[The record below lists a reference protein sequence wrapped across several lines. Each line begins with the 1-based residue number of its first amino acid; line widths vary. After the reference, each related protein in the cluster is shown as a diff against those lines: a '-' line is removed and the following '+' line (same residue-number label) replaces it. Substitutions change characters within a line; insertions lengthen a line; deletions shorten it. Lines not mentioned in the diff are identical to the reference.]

1 MKVVR
6 SPPVVEGKPVVK
18 SEKARNEAQGGKES
32 EEVKRH
38 QLRVERKRLR
48 QIAQLAE
55 KSAEGQTLNPDQ
67 QAKLAR
73 RAEVEALIA
82 QLEASC
88 SFSPS

>member
-6 SPPVVEGKPVVK
+6 SPPVVGGKPVVK
-18 SEKARNEAQGGKES
+18 SEKARNEAQGRKES